1 MFCHGQ
7 ILFESFE
14 SHFSSTFRA
23 LWALL
28 SVQVSHI
35 VQAEIR
41 LPISKV
47 VFWSDSTSILCYIK
61 NESRRFH
68 TFVANP
74 VAKIQSAT
82 KASQW
87 RYVKPML
94 TVIELREAERDH
106 WSRSDRKFSWYYSIS
121 GEVRWQSS

>member
-1 MFCHGQ
+1 MFELHNFCDASNSAYAAVCYLKMVDFAVLCIVFCHGQ

-14 SHFSSTFRA
+14 SHFNSTFRA

-61 NESRRFH
+61 KESRRFH

-87 RYVKPML
+87 RYVN
-94 TVIELREAERDH
+94 
-106 WSRSDRKFSWYYSIS
+106 S
-121 GEVRWQSS
+121 